1 MFAVLERVMNPNE
14 FARLIDALARIDAAI
29 APADVLK
36 ELLSILRPFGF
47 RHLLITGLPSP
58 QIGPWQREILYDG
71 WPVEWLKHYLASEH
85 FSQDP
90 CASRS
95 RCVGQPFVWH
105 DLSPKGMT
113 GGQLRVM
120 GEAAEFGLRN
130 GLCVP
135 VHEPRRS
142 PSVVTAAGERIEVLP
157 EDIPI
162 LETVCVHAYR
172 ALRRLRDRGEQSRQI
187 NLTDREREVL
197 TWIAAGKVAD
207 DVACI
212 LGISRFTVERHLSNV
227 RDKCDAVNTI
237 QAAMEAVRRGEIY
250 P

>member
-1 MFAVLERVMNPNE
+1 MNLKV
-14 FARLIDALARIDAAI
+14 FARLTGALARIDAAI
-29 APADVLK
+29 TPAEVL
-36 ELLSILRPFGF
+36 EEVLSILRPFGF

-58 QIGPWQREILYDG
+58 HVGPWQREILYDG

-95 RCVGQPFVWH
+95 RLVGQPFIWR
-105 DLSPKGMT
+105 DLSPNEMT
-113 GGQLRVM
+113 TGQLRVM
-120 GEAAEFGLRN
+120 GEAAEFGLRD

-135 VHEPRRS
+135 VHEPRRA
-142 PSVVTAAGERIEVLP
+142 PAVVTAAGERIELLP
-157 EDIPI
+157 EDVPI

-172 ALRRLRDRGEQSRQI
+172 ALRRLSGGGWQSPQI
-187 NLTDREREVL
+187 NLTDRERQVL
-197 TWIAAGKVAD
+197 TWIAAGKAAE

-227 RDKCDAVNTI
+227 REKCDAVNTI
-237 QAAMEAVRRGEIY
+237 QAAMEAVRRGEIC

>member
-1 MFAVLERVMNPNE
+1 MNPSMFAMLTG
-14 FARLIDALARIDAAI
+14 ALARIDAAVT
-29 APADVLK
+29 PADVLQ

-47 RHLLITGLPSP
+47 RHLLITGLPPP
-58 QIGPWQREILYDG
+58 QRGPWQCEILYDG
-71 WPVEWLKHYLASEH
+71 WPVEWLEHYLASEH

-95 RCVGQPFVWH
+95 RLVGQPFIWR
-105 DLSPKGMT
+105 DLMSNEMT
-113 GGQLRVM
+113 TGQLRVM
-120 GEAAEFGLRN
+120 GEAAEFGLRD

-135 VHEPRRS
+135 VHEPRRA
-142 PSVVTAAGERIEVLP
+142 PSVVTAAGERIELLP
-157 EDIPI
+157 EDVPI

-172 ALRRLRDRGEQSRQI
+172 ALRRLNGGGGQSPQI

-197 TWIAAGKVAD
+197 TWIAAGKAAE

>member
-1 MFAVLERVMNPNE
+1 MNPSMFAMLTG
-14 FARLIDALARIDAAI
+14 ALARIDAAVT
-29 APADVLK
+29 PADVLK

-47 RHLLITGLPSP
+47 RHLLITGLPPP
-58 QIGPWQREILYDG
+58 QRGPWQREILYDG
-71 WPVEWLKHYLASEH
+71 WPIEWLKHYLASEH
-85 FSQDP
+85 FTQDP

-95 RCVGQPFVWH
+95 RLVGQPFVWH
-105 DLSPKGMT
+105 DLLPKKMT
-113 GGQLRVM
+113 TGQQRVM

-135 VHEPRRS
+135 VHEPRRA
-142 PSVVTAAGERIEVLP
+142 PSVVTAAGEHIEVLP

-172 ALRRLRDRGEQSRQI
+172 ALRRLRDQVEQSRQI
-187 NLTDREREVL
+187 TLTDREREVL
-197 TWIAAGKVAD
+197 TWIAAGKAAE